1 MRDAGMLSDQPG
13 TAADAVG
20 GLIPLLAGPV
30 KPGAL
35 GEARTLLEA
44 IAAGGKPKPIDIG
57 SLTDRQLTQLNS
69 ARAANGQPA
78 VGADLWYRGTHHYAS
93 RSADGYSIDDML
105 AQIENGLSPTSQV
118 TVDRFGRPN
127 LVNQTPRADGY
138 GNNVRDTVTFE
149 TSGSKNPQ
157 LFTVIPKGDFK
168 KPNGK

>member
-1 MRDAGMLSDQPG
+1 MITQMPKTDDFAGLFVTP
-13 TAADAVG
+13 T
-20 GLIPLLAGPV
+20 
-30 KPGAL
+30 
-35 GEARTLLEA
+35 GEAFRLEETLIRL
-44 IAAGGKPKPIDIG
+44 PIHE
-57 SLTDRQLTQLNS
+57 RF
-69 ARAANGQPA
+69 P

-157 LFTVIPKGDFK
+157 LFSVIPKGDFK